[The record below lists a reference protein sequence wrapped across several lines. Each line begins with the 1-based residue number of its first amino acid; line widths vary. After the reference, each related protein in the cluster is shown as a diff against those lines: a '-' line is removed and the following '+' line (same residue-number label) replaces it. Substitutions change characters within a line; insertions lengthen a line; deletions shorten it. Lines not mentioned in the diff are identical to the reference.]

1 MTRDAVT
8 VMWKEWKEILSAGGS
23 RGRLGVLLFAG
34 VFGIVLPLQMG
45 RAWVESPMMLAYWG
59 WVPLFLVISV
69 VADSF
74 AGERERHTLETLLA
88 SRLSDRAVLF
98 GKIASA
104 VGYGVGITWTSLLL
118 GLITANIAHGH
129 GELLIYSPVVG
140 FGILTLSL
148 LGAGLAATAGVLVS
162 LRASTVRQAQQT
174 LNISVMVGFFV
185 LVLGVRALPRE
196 WEAALFGT
204 VTAMG
209 LSSVIGL
216 VVLVLVIIDAVLL
229 AAAMAK
235 FRRTQLI
242 VD

>member
-1 MTRDAVT
+1 MIRDAVT

-23 RGRLGVLLFAG
+23 RGRMGVILFAG

-45 RAWVESPMMLAYWG
+45 RSWVESPMMLAYWG

-98 GKIASA
+98 GKVATAI
-104 VGYGVGITWTSLLL
+104 GYGVAITWTSLLL
-118 GLITANIAHGH
+118 GLITANLVHGH

-140 FGILTLSL
+140 VGILTLSL

-162 LRASTVRQAQQT
+162 LRAATVRQAQQT

-196 WEAALFGT
+196 WEAALFAT
-204 VTAMG
+204 VSAMG
-209 LSSVIGL
+209 VSSVIGL
-216 VVLVLVIIDAVLL
+216 IVLVLVMVDAALL
-229 AAAMAK
+229 AAAMAR